1 MELYKSEKNIAIFSS
16 LNYHYEM
23 FGSII
28 NFCAVNNYTLTI
40 FTDNLNHDN
49 YWLNYYK
56 DVLFPTFKFECKHY
70 NFFQQEKYLF
80 DLIFLTDDADK
91 LFFEYFDSNYL
102 KNKTI
107 CITHAKKY
115 LYKVVPPDT
124 YKTIFVRPYET
135 ESNNDWF
142 LPCYSIE
149 NSENRNLINNELLS
163 NDFINIAIIGLCG
176 EYDKH
181 NKLIYYNYNI
191 NFINR
196 LKTDKKIRLHVIAKN
211 VTSFQFYGLKSPTEL
226 HTYENITTEHMF
238 NLLKQ
243 CSFIMTDVN
252 CLTDSTHEINRLC
265 NINKHM
271 IGKNV
276 GPSAPEDYHF
286 KYEKRTMSGA
296 IPLAF
301 SLSIPLIIS
310 KQTNQYYKFQ
320 NVIEFDK
327 TTDEPIILNEIDPKL
342 IENERNELMSKFNNF
357 ANNSLIEIVDN
368 QAYKMTH
375 NKNYKIFY
383 INLDERTD
391 RKDSFEKHMK
401 KYDLEFERF
410 SAIKD
415 NFGAFGCAKSHLSVL
430 KNAKNNNLENVI
442 IMEDDIA
449 FDISPEMLDEKLK
462 LIFDNELDF
471 DVFHLS
477 YRYRISDDVP
487 EYSYLKKLSYC
498 HYCSCYIINKK
509 CYDEIIECWEKSLI
523 LLSPENSDLGLEW
536 HQKTARY
543 SCDISYI
550 PLLRKKNWYC
560 FDKPVCV
567 QLNGQSDIV
576 NRYINHYICDS
587 IEHSW
592 TDRDP
597 SLLYLNSLQ

>member
-1 MELYKSEKNIAIFSS
+1 MELCNSEKNIAIFSS

-23 FGSII
+23 FGYII
-28 NFCAVNNYTLTI
+28 QFCSTNNYNLTI
-40 FTDNLNHDN
+40 FADNLNHN
-49 YWLNYYK
+49 NGWLTYYK
-56 DVLFPTFKFECKHY
+56 TELFPNFNFECKHY

-80 DLIFLTDDADK
+80 DLIFLTSNTDEFYFK
-91 LFFEYFDSNYL
+91 YFDTDYL

-107 CITHAKKY
+107 SITHRKKY
-115 LYKVVPPDT
+115 LYEVIPPDSG
-124 YKTIFVRPYET
+124 KTIYVRPYELNSDN
-135 ESNNDWF
+135 EWF
-142 LPCYSIE
+142 LPCFSPFRIE
-149 NSENRNLINNELLS
+149 NDITSNEVEDNS
-163 NDFINIAIIGLCG
+163 CIHIAIIGACV
-176 EYDKH
+176 EHDV
-181 NKLIYYNYNI
+181 NSKLVYYNYNTTI
-191 NFINR
+191 INR
-196 LKTDKKIRLHVIAKN
+196 LKTDKKIILHVIARN
-211 VTSFQFYGLKSPTEL
+211 ITCMQFYGLKSCAEV
-226 HTYENITTEHMF
+226 HTHENITTEYMF
-238 NLLKQ
+238 AILKK
-243 CSFIMTDVN
+243 CSFIITDAN
-252 CLTDSTHEINRLC
+252 CYDSSSHEIYRMC
-265 NINKHM
+265 DINKH
-271 IGKNV
+271 ISGKNV
-276 GPSAPEDYHF
+276 GPSAPEEYHF
-286 KYEKRTMSGA
+286 KYEKHTMSGA
-296 IPLAF
+296 ISMAF
-301 SLSIPLIIS
+301 SLCIPLIIS

-327 TTDEPIILNEIDPKL
+327 TTDEDIILTDISSEL
-342 IENERNELMSKFNNF
+342 IENERNELIYKFNEF
-357 ANNSLIEIVDN
+357 ANNSLKEIIDN
-368 QAYKMTH
+368 QTYKMTH
-375 NKNYKIFY
+375 KKNYKIFY

-391 RKDSFEKHMK
+391 RKNDFEKHMK

-415 NFGAFGCAKSHLSVL
+415 KYGAFGCAKSHLSVL

-462 LIFDNELDF
+462 LIFDNELEF

-487 EYSYLKKLSYC
+487 GIDYLKKLSYC

-536 HQKTARY
+536 HQKTARF

-550 PLLRKKNWYC
+550 PLLRMKNWYC

-576 NRYINHYICDS
+576 NHYINHYICDS

>member
-1 MELYKSEKNIAIFSS
+1 MELCQSKKHIAIFSS

-23 FGSII
+23 FGYII
-28 NFCAVNNYTLTI
+28 HFCYANDYKLTI
-40 FTDNLNHDN
+40 FADNLNSCN
-49 YWLNYYK
+49 GWLGYYK
-56 DVLFPTFKFECKHY
+56 ELFSSFEFDTKHY

-80 DLIFLTDDADK
+80 DLIFLTSNADK
-91 LFFEYFDSNYL
+91 LYFEYFDTDYL
-102 KNKTI
+102 KKSTI
-107 CITHAKKY
+107 CITHCKEY

-124 YKTIFVRPYET
+124 YKTIFVRPYEIDST
-135 ESNNDWF
+135 DKWF

-149 NSENRNLINNELLS
+149 NYENRNLINNELLS
-163 NDFINIAIIGLCG
+163 NDFLNIAIIGLCG
-176 EYDKH
+176 EYDK
-181 NKLIYYNYNI
+181 NDKLIYYNYNV

-196 LKTDKKIRLHVIAKN
+196 LKTDKKIKLHVISKN
-211 VTSFQFYGLKSPTEL
+211 ITCLQFYGLKRPIEL
-226 HTYENITTEHMF
+226 HTYENMQTEYMF
-238 NLLKQ
+238 TLLKQ

-252 CLTDSTHEINRLC
+252 CHDKSTHEIYRMC
-265 NINKHM
+265 DINKHM
-271 IGKNV
+271 SGKNV
-276 GPSAPEDYHF
+276 GPQAPKDYHF

-301 SLSIPLIIS
+301 SLCIPLIIS
-310 KQTNQYYKFQ
+310 KQTNQYYKFR

-327 TTDEPIILNEIDPKL
+327 TTDDNIILTDISPEL
-342 IENERNELMSKFNNF
+342 IENERNELICKFNDF
-357 ANNSLIEIVDN
+357 ANNSLKEIVDN

-375 NKNYKIFY
+375 KKNYKIFY
-383 INLDERTD
+383 INIDERTD
-391 RKDSFEKHMK
+391 RKYTFEKHMK

-415 NFGAFGCAKSHLSVL
+415 NCGAFGCAKSHLCVL

-462 LIFDNELDF
+462 LIFDNNLDF

-487 EYSYLKKLSYC
+487 GIDYLKKLSYC

-509 CYDEIIECWEKSLI
+509 CYDEIIECWEKSLL
-523 LLSPENSDLGLEW
+523 LLSPENLDLSLEM
-536 HQKTARY
+536 HQKTARF
-543 SCDISYI
+543 SCDISFI
-550 PLLRKKNWYC
+550 PLLRQKNWYC

-576 NRYINHYICDS
+576 NHYINHYIYDS
-587 IEHSW
+587 IEHNW
-592 TDRDP
+592 TDTDP
-597 SLLYLNSLQ
+597 SLLYLNQLP

>member
-1 MELYKSEKNIAIFSS
+1 MERNIAIFSS

-23 FGSII
+23 FGYII
-28 NFCAVNNYTLTI
+28 QFCYDNNYKLTI
-40 FTDNLNHDN
+40 FADNINNNSGWSD
-49 YWLNYYK
+49 YYK
-56 DVLFPTFKFECKHY
+56 KVFSSFEFEIKHY
-70 NFFQQEKYLF
+70 NFFHQEKYLF
-80 DLIFLTDDADK
+80 DLIFLTSNTDK
-91 LFFEYFDSNYL
+91 LYFEYFDTNYL
-102 KNKTI
+102 KKSTI
-107 CITHAKKY
+107 CITHQINY
-115 LYKVVPPDT
+115 LYKVEEPDT
-124 YKTIFVRPYET
+124 GKTINVRPFELNSDK
-135 ESNNDWF
+135 EWF
-142 LPCYSIE
+142 LPCF
-149 NSENRNLINNELLS
+149 NSENKSVKIVEDN
-163 NDFINIAIIGLCG
+163 FINIAIIGACV
-176 EYDKH
+176 ERDIN
-181 NKLIYYNYNI
+181 NKLVYYNYNTKI
-191 NFINR
+191 INR
-196 LKTDKKIRLHVIAKN
+196 LKTDKKIILHVIARN
-211 VTSFQFYGLKSPTEL
+211 ITTFQFYGLKSSVEL
-226 HTYENITTEHMF
+226 HTHENISTEYMF
-238 NLLKQ
+238 EILNK
-243 CSFIMTDVN
+243 CSFILTDVN
-252 CLTDSTHEINRLC
+252 CYDHSSHEIDRMC
-265 NINKHM
+265 DINQH
-271 IGKNV
+271 ISGKNV

-286 KYEKRTMSGA
+286 RYEKEKMSGS
-296 IPLAF
+296 ISVAF
-301 SLSIPLIIS
+301 SLGIPLIIS
-310 KQTNQYYKFQ
+310 KQTNEYYKFK

-327 TTDEPIILNEIDPKL
+327 TTDDDIILTDISPEL
-342 IENERNELMSKFNNF
+342 IENERNELMSKFNDF

-471 DVFHLS
+471 DVFNLS

-550 PLLRKKNWYC
+550 PLLRMKNWYC

>member
-1 MELYKSEKNIAIFSS
+1 MDSCINIAIFSS

-23 FGSII
+23 FGYII
-28 NFCAVNNYTLTI
+28 EFCFKNNYKLVI
-40 FTDNLNHDN
+40 FTDVINNHN
-49 YWLNYYK
+49 GWLVYYK
-56 DVLFPTFKFECKHY
+56 TLFSGFNFEVKNFC
-70 NFFQQEKYLF
+70 FFQQEKYLF
-80 DLIFLTDDADK
+80 DLIFLTSNTDK
-91 LFFEYFDSNYL
+91 LYFEYFDSKYL
-102 KNKTI
+102 KNNTI
-107 CITHAKKY
+107 CITHNKEY
-115 LYKVVPPDT
+115 LYKVVSPDVSKSI
-124 YKTIFVRPYET
+124 YIRPHEIDSK
-135 ESNNDWF
+135 EDWF
-142 LPCYSIE
+142 LPCYNIE
-149 NSENRNLINNELLS
+149 NYEHRCLINNELS
-163 NDFINIAIIGLCG
+163 RNEFINIAIIGLCG

-181 NKLIYYNYNI
+181 DKLIYYNYNV

-196 LKTDKKIRLHVIAKN
+196 LKTNKKIKLHVIAKN
-211 VTSFQFYGLKSPTEL
+211 VTCFQLYGLKSSFEI
-226 HTYENITTEHMF
+226 HTHENITTEYMVDI
-238 NLLKQ
+238 LKN

-252 CLTDSTHEINRLC
+252 CLDKSTHEIYRMC
-265 NINKHM
+265 DIDKH
-271 IGKNV
+271 ISGKNV
-276 GPSAPEDYHF
+276 GPQAPEDYHF

-301 SLSIPLIIS
+301 SLCIPLIIS
-310 KQTNQYYKFQ
+310 KQTNQYYRFK

-327 TTDEPIILNEIDPKL
+327 TTNDDIMLTDISCEL
-342 IENERNELMSKFNNF
+342 IENERNELIYKFNNF
-357 ANNSLIEIVDN
+357 ANNSFKEIIDN
-368 QAYKMTH
+368 QSYKMTH
-375 NKNYKIFY
+375 KKNYKIFY
-383 INLDERTD
+383 INLDERID
-391 RKDSFEKHMK
+391 RKDNFEKHMK

-415 NFGAFGCAKSHLSVL
+415 NYGAFGCAKSHLSVL

-523 LLSPENSDLGLEW
+523 LLSPENLELGLEW
-536 HQKTARY
+536 HQKTSRY

-567 QLNGQSDIV
+567 QLNGQSNII
-576 NRYINHYICDS
+576 NGYINHYIYDS
-587 IEHSW
+587 IEHIW
-592 TDRDP
+592 TDIDP

>member
-1 MELYKSEKNIAIFSS
+1 MELCQSKKHIAIFSS

-23 FGSII
+23 FGYII
-28 NFCAVNNYTLTI
+28 NFCSLNDYKLTI
-40 FTDNLNHDN
+40 FTDNINN
-49 YWLNYYK
+49 NNGWLDYYK
-56 DVLFPTFKFECKHY
+56 NVFSSFEFEIKHY
-70 NFFQQEKYLF
+70 NFFQQEKYLC
-80 DLIFLTDDADK
+80 DLIFLTSNTDK
-91 LFFEYFDSNYL
+91 FYFEYFDSDYLKKNTICVTHQINYL
-102 KNKTI
+102 YQVEEPDTGKTI
-107 CITHAKKY
+107 Y
-115 LYKVVPPDT
+115 
-124 YKTIFVRPYET
+124 VRPFKLNSDDE
-135 ESNNDWF
+135 WF
-142 LPCYSIE
+142 LPCF
-149 NSENRNLINNELLS
+149 NSENKSVKIVDDN
-163 NDFINIAIIGLCG
+163 FINIAIIGACV
-176 EYDKH
+176 EHDIN
-181 NKLIYYNYNI
+181 NKLVYYNYNTT
-191 NFINR
+191 FINR
-196 LKTDKKIRLHVIAKN
+196 LKTDKKIRLHFIARN
-211 VTSFQFYGLKSPTEL
+211 ITSLQLYGLKSPTQL
-226 HTYENITTEHMF
+226 HTHENVPTEYMIE
-238 NLLKQ
+238 LLNK

-252 CLTDSTHEINRLC
+252 CYDNSTHEIDRLC
-265 NINKHM
+265 DINKH
-271 IGKNV
+271 ISGKNV
-276 GPSAPEDYHF
+276 GPLAPEDYYY
-286 KYEKRTMSGA
+286 KYEKAKMSGA

-301 SLSIPLIIS
+301 SLGIPLIIS
-310 KQTNQYYKFQ
+310 KQTNEYYKFK

-327 TTDEPIILNEIDPKL
+327 TTNDDIILTDISPEL
-342 IENERNELMSKFNNF
+342 IENERNELMCKFDNF
-357 ANNSLIEIVDN
+357 ANKSLTEIVDN

-415 NFGAFGCAKSHLSVL
+415 KFGAFGCAKSHLSVL

-462 LIFDNELDF
+462 LIFDNNLDF

-477 YRYRISDDVP
+477 YRYRISDNVP
-487 EYSYLKKLSYC
+487 GIDYLKKLSYC

-509 CYDEIIECWEKSLI
+509 CYDEIIECWEKSLL
-523 LLSPENSDLGLEW
+523 LLSPENTDLGLEW

-576 NRYINHYICDS
+576 NVYINHYIYDS
-587 IEHSW
+587 IEHNW
-592 TDRDP
+592 MDDDP
-597 SLLYLNSLQ
+597 SLLYLNNLD